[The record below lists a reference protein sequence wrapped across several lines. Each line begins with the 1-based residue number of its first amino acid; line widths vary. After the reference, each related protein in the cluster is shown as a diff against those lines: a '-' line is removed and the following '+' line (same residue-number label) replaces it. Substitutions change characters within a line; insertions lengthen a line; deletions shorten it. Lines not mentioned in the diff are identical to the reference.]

1 MNIIFPILL
10 ILGHLILDWVIVI
23 ILTRRVESECE
34 QFSHPDDYIKFAI
47 SLVLFLSGLY
57 IFHRQKMI
65 SPELPVKIYTFYTIA
80 RIAVAFVCV
89 MIPVGIELAEQIM
102 ESIKCK
108 QDRFEFS
115 TLTFLE
121 LIEVPCIFVFV
132 EGIFSIPWI
141 LQHIGLF

>member
-141 LQHIGLF
+141 LQHIGLL

>member
-10 ILGHLILDWVIVI
+10 ILGHLILDWAIVI

-89 MIPVGIELAEQIM
+89 MIPVGIELADQIM
-102 ESIKCK
+102 ESVKCK
-108 QDRFEFS
+108 QNR
-115 TLTFLE
+115 LFLE